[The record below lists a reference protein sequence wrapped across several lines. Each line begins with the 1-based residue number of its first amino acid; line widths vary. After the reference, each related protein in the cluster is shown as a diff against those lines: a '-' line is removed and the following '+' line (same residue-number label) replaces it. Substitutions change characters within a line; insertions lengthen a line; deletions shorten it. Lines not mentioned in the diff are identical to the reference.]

1 MKRVLAI
8 TNAVSTFNYVV
19 AIDPY
24 IHAQLTNCTFNV
36 ELTIYFDD
44 DADAVELMMM
54 RLEEV
59 VVASATIEK
68 HFISK
73 EKRSTGGDDLHYLT
87 ITWEIDK

>member
-36 ELTIYFDD
+36 ALTIYFDD
-44 DADAVELMMM
+44 DADAVVLMMNK
-54 RLEEV
+54 LEEV
-59 VVASATIEK
+59 VIASAIMEK
-68 HFISK
+68 HFIPKK
-73 EKRSTGGDDLHYLT
+73 ERHTDGEDLHYLT
-87 ITWEIDK
+87 ITWEFDK